1 MAIYPWSDENTE
13 TIKRGRTKL
22 KETWNLPKGH
32 RIVVKCNDL
41 GQPIGKEAGRL
52 GYFLGT
58 VARNGKLC
66 SLSYTDW
73 RKLIGE
79 RDKKT
84 NEQRNKKDILGQ
96 VKVGL
101 EYIYMLTLLC
111 FTVRAIIIFFLFD
124 M

>member
-1 MAIYPWSDENTE
+1 
-13 TIKRGRTKL
+13 
-22 KETWNLPKGH
+22 
-32 RIVVKCNDL
+32 VVKCNDL
-41 GQPIGKEAGRL
+41 NQPIGKEAGRL

-79 RDKKT
+79 RDKK
-84 NEQRNKKDILGQ
+84 NEQKNKKDILGQ
-96 VKVGL
+96 VKVDPVL
-101 EYIYMLTLLC
+101 IFNILLTFVCFRFRVMLMLL
-111 FTVRAIIIFFLFD
+111 LLD

>member
-1 MAIYPWSDENTE
+1 M
-13 TIKRGRTKL
+13 
-22 KETWNLPKGH
+22 
-32 RIVVKCNDL
+32 VKCNEL
-41 GQPIGKEAGRL
+41 NQPIGKEAGRL

-79 RDKKT
+79 RDIRT

-96 VKVGL
+96 VKV
-101 EYIYMLTLLC
+101 
-111 FTVRAIIIFFLFD
+111 D
-124 M
+124 